1 MEIEDRREYKDV
13 SFGRLS
19 PGDAFEFCGTV
30 YLKMDMASRPNA
42 VILETGVTDYFNDS
56 NAVTPLNVKLV
67 IGEE

>member
-1 MEIEDRREYKDV
+1 MEIEDRRQYKDV

-30 YLKMDMASRPNA
+30 YLKISDVGHSNA
-42 VILETGVTDYFNDS
+42 VILETGVTDYFDDANS
-56 NAVTPLNVKLV
+56 VTPLNVKLV